1 MTDGTKFGSHA
12 WLERGSWIVDIT
24 ADQFPDVTESVIVTQ
39 DRDWYNRYVHY
50 LDSRNEVA

>member
-1 MTDGTKFGSHA
+1 
-12 WLERGSWIVDIT
+12 VDIT